1 MEPKIQTLAL
11 PLPLGMGS
19 VNAYL
24 LTTPNGHFLIDTGSS
39 SARQHLLEELTANGV
54 ANPGSLKLIL
64 LTHGDFDHIGNA
76 AYLRAAYGARIAMHP
91 ADSGMTEQGDMFSS
105 RKNPSFLIRV
115 LLPLFARLGKAD
127 RFTADLPLT
136 DGQDLAGF
144 GWPARVFALPGHS
157 GGSVVFLTTEGE
169 LFCGDLIEN
178 LKTPKLGSIMDDVP
192 AAVESIRKLA
202 GMSITT
208 VYPGHGRPFAMDAFL
223 QTWQQV

>member
-24 LTTPNGHFLIDTGSS
+24 LTTPRGHFLIDTGSS
-39 SARQHLLEELTANGV
+39 SARQRLLEELAAHGCT
-54 ANPGSLKLIL
+54 PGSLKLIL
-64 LTHGDFDHIGNA
+64 LTHGDFDHVGNA
-76 AYLRAAYGARIAMHP
+76 AYLRAAYKARIAMHP
-91 ADSGMTEQGDMFSS
+91 VDSGMAERGDMFSS
-105 RKNPSFLIRV
+105 RKKPGFFLRM

-127 RFTADLPLT
+127 RFTADLPLA
-136 DGQDLAGF
+136 DGQELTGF
-144 GWPARVFALPGHS
+144 GWSARVFALPGHS
-157 GGSVVFLTTEGE
+157 GGSVVFLTPEGE

-178 LKTPKLGSIMDDVP
+178 IKKPRLGSIMDDVP
-192 AAVESIRKLA
+192 TAMHSIQKLA

-208 VYPGHGRPFAMDAFL
+208 VYPGHGHPFAMETFL